1 MKKNINKNYSDFDLE
16 DMMRTIWEKKLIV
29 VLILSVTIMVSLF
42 YFSKQPTS
50 SQVSIIIKPAQYK
63 EGVNFFLINEFVEEF
78 NVATRKKSSGIQTS
92 HIDKIRALDRF
103 ASEIMDFEELTFVLE
118 KNETIKKKIS
128 KLSKEDQQRIL
139 YDYSRQLTIKQ
150 NKKSGDDI
158 IEYELNFIWSNAA
171 EAQKILE
178 DVLILTEKNLG
189 KTLINDLKT
198 LQKIRKDQII
208 DKDLLQIE
216 YLKEQSKISKALNIV
231 NQSKDGG
238 NLIERDLFID
248 DILSFLNSKIYNNQ
262 SLAFLRGSKAI
273 EEEIEIIRNRKHVYL
288 DKFEDR
294 LDRLEEMGL
303 KWVDYNLF
311 LMKSSSNKAD
321 LRKILFLATLVGLI
335 IAVVVVIVLNEFKSQ
350 KNSRKKLFKHRR
362 F

>member
-16 DMMRTIWEKKLIV
+16 DMVQTIWEKKWIV
-29 VLILSVTIMVSLF
+29 ALTLSISIMISLY
-42 YFSKQPTS
+42 YFSKQPKS
-50 SQVSIIIKPAQYK
+50 VQVSIIIKPAQYK

-78 NVATRKKSSGIQTS
+78 NQATKKSSSIKTS
-92 HIDKIRALDRF
+92 HIDKIRALDIF
-103 ASEIMDFEELTFVLE
+103 VSEVMDFEELIFVLE

-128 KLSKEDQQRIL
+128 KLSKEDQQRVL
-139 YDYSRQLTIKQ
+139 YNYSRRLTIKQ
-150 NKKSGDDI
+150 NGKSEENS
-158 IEYELNFIWSNAA
+158 IEYELNFIWSDAA

-178 DVLILTEKNLG
+178 DVLRLTEINLG
-189 KTLINDLKT
+189 KILINDLKT

-216 YLKEQSKISKALNIV
+216 YLKEQSKISKALNVV

-238 NLIERDLFID
+238 NLVERDLFID

-273 EEEIEIIRNRKHVYL
+273 EEEIEIIKNRKHIYL
-288 DKFEDR
+288 DKFEVR
-294 LDRLEEMGL
+294 LDTLEEMGL

-311 LMKSSSNKAD
+311 LIKSTSNKAD
-321 LRKILFLATLVGLI
+321 LRKILFLSILLGLI
-335 IAVVVVIVLNEFKSQ
+335 IAVVVIIVLNEFKSQ
-350 KNSRKKLFKHRR
+350 KNSRKKLFKHRS